1 MTDGLTFDRR
11 QRLSRVIRAGITPY
25 NVIGQRT
32 AGNLRV
38 TYFTQAAKSGV
49 PRHYHEN
56 ATLCAVL
63 RGLARDQ
70 FRQRTIE
77 YEPGAV
83 IYRPP
88 GEGHSHEFGEGG
100 MAAIVIEIPA
110 TRLRADSALHRLS
123 ELRFEPAAPT
133 LGDCAQVLRCLRD
146 PNTAEVEL
154 EEHCLSLLT
163 VFNRDREQASTSDG
177 VERVRTFLDEC
188 FAEKHSLAELGG
200 MAELHPSYLVNAFRK
215 RFGCSIGQYRRRRRL
230 TSAIRQIWN
239 TQAALSD
246 IALETGFYD
255 QSHCTNELRKD
266 LRLTPDQ
273 IRKMMSTDL

>member
-1 MTDGLTFDRR
+1 M
-11 QRLSRVIRAGITPY
+11 IRAGITPRR
-25 NVIGQRT
+25 VIGRRT
-32 AGNLRV
+32 VGNLRI
-38 TYFTQAAKSGV
+38 THFTQAALARV
-49 PRHYHEN
+49 PRHYHDN
-56 ATLCAVL
+56 ATLCVLL
-63 RGLARDQ
+63 RGAARDQ
-70 FRQRTIE
+70 FRYRVIE

-88 GEGHSHEFGEGG
+88 GEEHSHEFGEDG

-110 TRLRADSALHRLS
+110 ARLDADSVLHCLS

-133 LGDCAQVLRCLRD
+133 LGDSAQLLRCLKD
-146 PNTAEVEL
+146 PTTSETEL

-163 VFNRDREQASTSDG
+163 VFNLDREQASTNDG

-188 FAEKHSLAELGG
+188 FIEKHSLAELGR
-200 MAELHPSYLVNAFRK
+200 MAELHPAYLVNAFRK
-215 RFGCSIGQYRRRRRL
+215 RFGCSIGSYRRRRRV
-230 TSAIRQIWN
+230 THAIRQIWN